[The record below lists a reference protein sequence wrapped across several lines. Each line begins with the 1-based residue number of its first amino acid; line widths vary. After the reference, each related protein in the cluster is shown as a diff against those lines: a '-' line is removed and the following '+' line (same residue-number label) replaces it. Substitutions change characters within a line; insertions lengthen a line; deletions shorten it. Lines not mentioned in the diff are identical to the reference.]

1 MLQRRPRAASLRS
14 PRGALSWLAVAGALA
29 GCGSTAG
36 DATDPGLTDALVG
49 DDAQASDTAS
59 GSPDDSAPPSDTGAP
74 GSDVSPDVSVSVDVG
89 VDGLPIGCEI
99 HATADVNLRAGPSTS
114 TAVLHV
120 IPSGDPATV
129 LASAPQGGFYNVR
142 HAGVAGW
149 ASGTY
154 FDKTCTSTTTP
165 DASTPGETGIFDAGD
180 AGDPAAAL
188 ATIEGIAVSSS
199 CYKYAWKD
207 RGQAPRGYIKG
218 VADVFA
224 RAVCNPTRTDVVLVS
239 KARTTDDVHDALAW
253 YATDFAALG
262 MSNDVAGV
270 DTLRHT
276 YTLLMGLGMRESS
289 GEHCT
294 GRDMSATNV
303 TSDSAEAGAWQTS
316 YDSHT
321 ASTELPK
328 LFAKY
333 RASTAGCLL
342 ATFKDGVTCSAAN
355 WQDWGSG
362 IDGLDFQR
370 IEKSCPAFAAEY
382 AAVMLRVQ
390 GGRLGHYGP
399 LRTKAAEIRP
409 ECDAMLQKVQAT
421 VQANPAM
428 CAGL

>member
-1 MLQRRPRAASLRS
+1 M
-14 PRGALSWLAVAGALA
+14 GALVGCGASAGDGGVDPVERDALA
-29 GCGSTAG
+29 
-36 DATDPGLTDALVG
+36 G
-49 DDAQASDTAS
+49 DDAQASPETSDTAATGDADTATDPS
-59 GSPDDSAPPSDTGAP
+59 GDTGTA
-74 GSDVSPDVSVSVDVG
+74 VVDVG
-89 VDGLPIGCEI
+89 VDGFPIGCEL
-99 HATADVNLRAGPSTS
+99 HALSDLNLRAGPSTS
-114 TAVLHV
+114 TAVLDV
-120 IPSGDPATV
+120 IPNGDPVTV

-142 HAGVAGW
+142 HAGLSGW
-149 ASGTY
+149 ASGNY
-154 FDKTCTSTTTP
+154 LDKACASTTTP
-165 DASTPGETGIFDAGD
+165 DAPDASATSEVGTV
-180 AGDPAAAL
+180 DPSGAL
-188 ATIEGIAVSSS
+188 ATIEGIAVASS

-207 RGQAPRGYIKG
+207 RGQAPRGYVKG

-224 RAVCNPTRTDVVLVS
+224 RAVCNPSRTDVVLVS
-239 KARTTDDVHDALAW
+239 KARTTDDVHDVLAW

-276 YTLLMGLGMRESS
+276 YALLLGLGMRESS
-289 GEHCT
+289 GEHCC

-303 TSDSAEAGAWQTS
+303 TSDSSEAGAWQTS

-342 ATFKDGVTCSAAN
+342 DTFKDGVTCSAAN